1 MPDLLTDQVPTGTAV
16 PQGKDAFIRLGRA
29 FTLAGMFLL
38 PAMRFRFGHA
48 FALSDSLFAIGIG
61 FLVFSASPLRA
72 PRASGWYLG
81 ALLMVIGGIT
91 ASFAAISPYGSLQVA
106 GNAVFA
112 LMAWPWLLRNTLT
125 NSRWRVQAMT
135 AFIGGSTISS
145 LVAIIQVK
153 FHTLGYLPA
162 THGNITEAQRAVG
175 LTANVPDLLG
185 AMDAVAI
192 VMVLGLM
199 LFSGSG
205 RFRWRLVALIVM
217 GVAIILTASV
227 SGMICTLF
235 GCLVLLLRG
244 RVRVRTVIAVAVAV
258 FVVYTVGTG
267 LLAKG
272 SGENLNP
279 ISRLEQTL
287 SPGSGYGTVSVRQST
302 WESAWQ
308 GIVQSPVWGHGLDA
322 ASGAVYYDP
331 YVGVAYPTH
340 NLILITWYQGG
351 ILWLFGAAIAV
362 MAAFRRVIGS
372 ARRDPLRN
380 IVFSSMA
387 VVLLFSMQAPE
398 LVDRWFWMPMV
409 LALTFGRR
417 PTVPEDLEAARIGAR
432 VRRQALARSA
442 SSAPVLI
449 QQSGQ
454 GGHVHLDVG
463 DESYVSPQ

>member
-1 MPDLLTDQVPTGTAV
+1 MADLVTQTVPTGADAA
-16 PQGKDAFIRLGRA
+16 QGEDAFVLLARA
-29 FTLAGMFLL
+29 FTMTGVFLL

-48 FALSDSLFAIGIG
+48 FALSDALFAVGIG
-61 FLVFSASPLRA
+61 VVVFRASPAGIR
-72 PRASGWYLG
+72 RASGWYFGAMLMLLG
-81 ALLMVIGGIT
+81 GVT
-91 ASFAAISPYGSLQVA
+91 ASFAAAAPYSSLQVV

-125 NSRWRVQAMT
+125 TSRLRAQAMT
-135 AFIGGSTISS
+135 AFIGGSTVSS
-145 LVAIIQVK
+145 VVAIIQVR
-153 FHTLGYLPA
+153 FHTFGYLPA
-162 THGNITEAQRAVG
+162 TNGNITEAQRAVG
-175 LTANVPDLLG
+175 LTAGVPDLLG

-199 LFSGSG
+199 LFSGPG
-205 RFRWRLVALIVM
+205 RFRWRPVALIVM

-235 GCLVLLLRG
+235 GCLVLFLRS
-244 RVRVRTVIAVAVAV
+244 RVRVRTVVAVGVAI
-258 FVVYTVGTG
+258 FIVYTVGTG

-287 SPGSGYGTVSVRQST
+287 NPGSGYGTVSVRQST
-302 WESAWQ
+302 WDAAWQ
-308 GIVQSPVWGHGLDA
+308 GIVQSPIWGHGLDPL
-322 ASGAVYYDP
+322 SGAVYYDP

-351 ILWLFGAAIAV
+351 ILWLLGAGIAV
-362 MAAFRRVIGS
+362 IAAFRRVAGPG
-372 ARRDPLRN
+372 RRDPLRA

-409 LALTFGRR
+409 LALTFGRG
-417 PTVPEDLEAARIGAR
+417 PTDLEDLEAARTGAR
-432 VRRQALARSA
+432 RRRPALA
-442 SSAPVLI
+442 
-449 QQSGQ
+449 
-454 GGHVHLDVG
+454 
-463 DESYVSPQ
+463 